1 MPLHKFALIEGR
13 DPQAIQQLLDV
24 AHRAVVTAVGNA
36 RRTRVFV
43 AISNMG
49 NNVRLTLRRSEMS
62 NDAYQELIQLI
73 NKKGKCF
80 LEYTEKSYMPYQ
92 TINPSNE
99 QRIKVFPEHTSEQLE
114 ELIVRAQSTYQID
127 WSQRTLAGTQDNPQ
141 KGCLDIA
148 PKTQ

>member
-49 NNVRLTLRRSEMS
+49 KNVRLTLRRSEMS
-62 NDAYQELIQLI
+62 NDAI
-73 NKKGKCF
+73 
-80 LEYTEKSYMPYQ
+80 S
-92 TINPSNE
+92 TINP
-99 QRIKVFPEHTSEQLE
+99 VL
-114 ELIVRAQSTYQID
+114 
-127 WSQRTLAGTQDNPQ
+127 
-141 KGCLDIA
+141 
-148 PKTQ
+148 